1 MILDTNAL
9 SAIADAEPGAVA
21 MLNRGT
27 EVMLPVIAVGE
38 YWYGI
43 KQSRYRAKCE
53 EWILRMISKCRVL
66 DVDMRTAEASAD
78 IRVELRRKG
87 QPIPYNHI
95 WIAALGRQHDLPILG
110 RDRHYDAVSGILR
123 ISW

>member
-1 MILDTNAL
+1 VILDTNAL

-43 KQSRYRAKCE
+43 KQSRYRQ
-53 EWILRMISKCRVL
+53 
-66 DVDMRTAEASAD
+66 SA
-78 IRVELRRKG
+78 R
-87 QPIPYNHI
+87 
-95 WIAALGRQHDLPILG
+95 
-110 RDRHYDAVSGILR
+110 SGF
-123 ISW
+123 SE

>member
-1 MILDTNAL
+1 
-9 SAIADAEPGAVA
+9 
-21 MLNRGT
+21 
-27 EVMLPVIAVGE
+27 MLPVIVVGE
-38 YWYGI
+38 YRFGI
-43 KQSRYRAKCE
+43 KQSRYRVKYE

-66 DVDMRTAEASAD
+66 DVDMRTAEAYAD

-87 QPIPYNHI
+87 QPIPGNDI
-95 WIAALGRQHDLPILG
+95 WIAALGRQHDLPILS